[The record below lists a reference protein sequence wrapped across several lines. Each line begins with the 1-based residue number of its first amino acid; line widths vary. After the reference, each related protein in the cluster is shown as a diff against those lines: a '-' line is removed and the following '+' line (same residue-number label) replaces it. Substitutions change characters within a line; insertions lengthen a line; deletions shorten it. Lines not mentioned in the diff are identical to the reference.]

1 MVRPSLQPVRM
12 QARVPGGEH
21 RAPTAGEKKANGGD
35 PAAVYTKQALGVLT
49 CVAYGQRDARRAHAV
64 LMRAKTAS
72 LCACLAWNKSLQESN
87 ANALEVAAGLRQ
99 ALDAKLGSFET
110 SFQVTTV

>member
-1 MVRPSLQPVRM
+1 MASLMR
-12 QARVPGGEH
+12 
-21 RAPTAGEKKANGGD
+21 
-35 PAAVYTKQALGVLT
+35 
-49 CVAYGQRDARRAHAV
+49 AV
-64 LMRAKTAS
+64 LMPAHARQA
-72 LCACLAWNKSLQESN
+72 CNPMCLAWNESLQESN

>member
-1 MVRPSLQPVRM
+1 MP
-12 QARVPGGEH
+12 
-21 RAPTAGEKKANGGD
+21 
-35 PAAVYTKQALGVLT
+35 
-49 CVAYGQRDARRAHAV
+49 
-64 LMRAKTAS
+64 AKTAS

>member
-1 MVRPSLQPVRM
+1 M
-12 QARVPGGEH
+12 
-21 RAPTAGEKKANGGD
+21 
-35 PAAVYTKQALGVLT
+35 
-49 CVAYGQRDARRAHAV
+49 
-64 LMRAKTAS
+64 
-72 LCACLAWNKSLQESN
+72 CLAWNESLQESN